1 VQQLAETE
9 EVALWSKNFPHA
21 RNTGMLTERTP
32 AIDIDIEQADAATAV
47 EELARERFDGRGTI
61 LVRFG
66 KKHQNAH
73 CYFGPVGRSEN
84 ASGIY
89 CAGGSPHKIEVL
101 GRGQQLVVAG
111 IHPDTKRPYSWHG
124 GYEPGAIPRSDLPE
138 IDEREARAFL
148 AQATDMLAKEYNFQ
162 QIKPNGSAA
171 PAGEPTPTIDVASR
185 LGGHALWRCR
195 RCIGS

>member
-1 VQQLAETE
+1 MQQLAETE

-32 AIDIDIEQADAATAV
+32 AIDIDIRQADAATAV

-66 KKHQNAH
+66 EAPKRALLFRTSRP
-73 CYFGPVGRSEN
+73 FGKMQVGFT
-84 ASGIY
+84 AP
-89 CAGGSPHKIEVL
+89 GGSPH
-101 GRGQQLVVAG
+101 
-111 IHPDTKRPYSWHG
+111 SWHG
-124 GYEPGAIPRSDLPE
+124 GYEPGAIPWSDLPE

>member
-1 VQQLAETE
+1 MQQLAETE

-32 AIDIDIEQADAATAV
+32 AIDIDIRQADAATAV

-66 KKHQNAH
+66 EAPKRALLFRTSRP
-73 CYFGPVGRSEN
+73 FGKMQVGFT
-84 ASGIY
+84 AP
-89 CAGGSPHKIEVL
+89 GGSPHKIEVL